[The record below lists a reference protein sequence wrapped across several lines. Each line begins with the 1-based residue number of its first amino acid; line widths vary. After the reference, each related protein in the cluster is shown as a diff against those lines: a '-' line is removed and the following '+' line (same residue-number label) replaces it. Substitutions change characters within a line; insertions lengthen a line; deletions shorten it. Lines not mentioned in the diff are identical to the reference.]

1 MVEDRSGMPARRT
14 TAKAEAEHGLTK
26 AEACKFLQVAPTAD
40 EELITQAYW
49 HHASKLRVLASRDP
63 VARSKLDELNRA
75 FLVMNPAQRE
85 APPEPRQPNP
95 AAELFAGL
103 RRLIEQTG
111 ERWPEHV
118 PEVTTLTITTA
129 LLTFLALSAGASPLW
144 TLIVAAVATAAIW
157 APWRRAGSR

>member
-1 MVEDRSGMPARRT
+1 MPARRT
-14 TAKAEAEHGLTK
+14 AAKAEAEHGLTK
-26 AEACKFLQVAPTAD
+26 AEACKILQVAPTAD

-63 VARSKLDELNRA
+63 VVRSKLDELNRA
-75 FLVMNPAQRE
+75 FLVMNPAQREAPLSHE